1 MKELQVISMSHH
13 QFPLETIGQFHIP
26 DHILET
32 KLQDLKNVIGC
43 EELMFVSTCNRVEW
57 IFTVDHYVCSGLTQK
72 ILDIFKQS
80 DELDIPY
87 IVQNCIRLTGEDAV
101 NHALRTAAS
110 LNSAVIGE
118 HEILGQMRA
127 AYDYSL
133 KQGLAGETL
142 RILMKQCIKSSK
154 QVFTETDLRRKP
166 VSIVSI
172 AWSAFQEQNIP
183 TNSVIGLVGA
193 GQIIGTFA
201 KFLEDAGYANI
212 HVFNRSI
219 ENASEIAN
227 RFSNG
232 VSHGIDEFYD
242 SLIAPTAWIIC
253 TGSTEYLM
261 NEKMIDELS
270 SETKFIVDL
279 AMPGNVHP
287 YIKNKKDVG
296 FFDMNS
302 IQKIT
307 SENIAFREQ
316 ALEQCEP
323 IILSGL
329 LEHKHMVQER
339 KIELAMQN
347 IPTTIKEIRDT
358 AVGSVFHKELA
369 SLDEEAKA
377 TLDRILDYMEKKY
390 ISVPMKMAKAVLL
403 EHQKN

>member
-1 MKELQVISMSHH
+1 MSHH

-26 DHILET
+26 DHLLEA
-32 KLQDLKNVIGC
+32 KLQELKNVIGC

-57 IFTVDHYVCSGLTQK
+57 LFTVDHYVCTGLTQK
-72 ILDIFKQS
+72 ILDIFCQS
-80 DELDIPY
+80 SQLDTAQIGQKC
-87 IVQNCIRLTGEDAV
+87 VRLSGEDAV
-101 NHALRTAAS
+101 HHALRTAAS

-127 AYDYSL
+127 AYDYSFQ
-133 KQGLAGETL
+133 KGWTGEAL
-142 RILMKQCIKSSK
+142 RLLMKQCIKSSK

-166 VSIVSI
+166 VSVVSI

-183 TNSVIGLVGA
+183 LNSEIGLVGA

-201 KFLEDAGYANI
+201 KFLEDAGYQNI
-212 HVFNRSI
+212 HVFNRS
-219 ENASEIAN
+219 EDNAKEIAK
-227 RFSNG
+227 RFA
-232 VSHGIDEFYD
+232 HGQVHAMDAFTQQT
-242 SLIAPTAWIIC
+242 LQPTVWIIC
-253 TGSTEYLM
+253 TGSTAYLM
-261 NEKMIDELS
+261 DEKMIENLPAS
-270 SETKFIVDL
+270 TQFVIDL
-279 AMPGNVHP
+279 ALPGNVHP
-287 YIKNKKDVG
+287 AIKNKEGVA

-323 IILSGL
+323 IVLSGL
-329 LEHKHMVQER
+329 IEHRHMVQER

-347 IPTTIKEIRDT
+347 IPVTIKEIRDT
-358 AVGSVFHKELA
+358 AISSVFQKELA
-369 SLDEEAKA
+369 SLDDEAKA

-403 EHQKN
+403 DHQKN

>member
-1 MKELQVISMSHH
+1 VKELQVISMSHH

-26 DHILET
+26 DHILES
-32 KLQDLKNVIGC
+32 KLQELKNTIGC

-72 ILDIFKQS
+72 ILEIFKQS
-80 DELDIPY
+80 DDLDIPY
-87 IVQNCIRLTGEDAV
+87 IVQNCVRLTGEDAV

-127 AYDYSL
+127 AYDYSI
-133 KQGLAGETL
+133 KQGLAGEAL
-142 RILMKQCIKSSK
+142 RLLMKQCIKSSK

-183 TNSVIGLVGA
+183 TTSVIGLVGA

-232 VSHGIDEFYD
+232 VSHGIDEFYN
-242 SLIAPTAWIIC
+242 SPIHPTAWVIC
-253 TGSTEYLM
+253 TGSTAYLM
-261 NEKMIDELS
+261 NEKMINELS

-279 AMPGNVHP
+279 ALPGNVHP
-287 YIKNKKDVG
+287 TIKNKKEVG

-358 AVGSVFHKELA
+358 AIGSVFQKELA
-369 SLDEEAKA
+369 SLDDEAKA
-377 TLDRILDYMEKKY
+377 TLGRILDYMEKKY